1 MTTSDKYLSLY
12 FNHYID
18 RSKSFILDTA
28 KYVCLEIAVKIDLAD
43 RGAEDYYKKERQSFY
58 NRYYG
63 SDIEFN
69 FEEHDQIDGKR
80 DYYFVKTSGEPKV
93 VKWLFFIFTLLIP
106 ICEIYKVV
114 LKCRSKD
121 QYYCM
126 YKIVSNDTV
135 LIANNE
141 EDNALN
147 VKQ

>member
-1 MTTSDKYLSLY
+1 M
-12 FNHYID
+12 
-18 RSKSFILDTA
+18 
-28 KYVCLEIAVKIDLAD
+28 
-43 RGAEDYYKKERQSFY
+43 
-58 NRYYG
+58 
-63 SDIEFN
+63 
-69 FEEHDQIDGKR
+69 
-80 DYYFVKTSGEPKV
+80 KTSGEPKV
-93 VKWLFFIFTLLIP
+93 EKWLFFIFTLLIP

-141 EDNALN
+141 EVNALN

>member
-43 RGAEDYYKKERQSFY
+43 RGAEDYYKRERQSFY

-93 VKWLFFIFTLLIP
+93 EKWLFFIFTLLIP

-135 LIANNE
+135 LTERNE